1 MENRFWR
8 KVFLFCI
15 MIAVSFML
23 AACGD
28 DDDDDTPATPAS
40 SDQPAEGDNG
50 DNPPDGS
57 GPEASA
63 AMLDS
68 YDFTMTIQNREPYL
82 TLVQPIGENERTL
95 VVSNRGG
102 GSFTGTFDPAAG
114 EIVLN
119 GGSTFV
125 LTTTNYW
132 GNTTLE
138 SFPILVEEDLVFL
151 EDSPGAQD
159 NFPVEGSFSLRYV
172 VNTVV
177 VDFVSE
183 AETPGVNMRIND
195 EAPVFYSFD
204 ELYDLLDENV
214 MVWQQKASLAYNV
227 LEFLAEQAILAAR
240 TGDIIVGRAA
250 RLEENG
256 SITFTCGTFPL
267 DAAPD
272 PSRTLTWLD
281 ADESGGIG
289 SGDAFRW
296 DFVSCWT
303 DDVGTLIDDLMHGR
317 VDLQGYVQD
326 VQQRDDMDVLTR
338 FGFEPE
344 VQTTAGVTYTD
355 VVQTEIEEETQGTLS
370 INPKRTYVVNGG
382 YNIIFSEPAA
392 MEQ

>member
-8 KVFLFCI
+8 KVVLFGI
-15 MIAVSFML
+15 MIALSFML

-28 DDDDDTPATPAS
+28 DDDDDTPAAPAS

-50 DNPPDGS
+50 GSPSDGI

-63 AMLDS
+63 EMLDS
-68 YDFTMTIQNREPYL
+68 YDFVMTIQGGEPYL

-95 VVSNRGG
+95 VVTNRGG
-102 GSFTGTFDPAAG
+102 GSFTGVYDPAAG
-114 EIVLN
+114 EVVFN
-119 GGSTFV
+119 GGSTFI

-132 GNTTLE
+132 GDTTLE
-138 SFPILVEEDLVFL
+138 SFPILVEEDIVFL
-151 EDSPGAQD
+151 EDLPGAQD

-183 AETPGVNMRIND
+183 DEAPGVSMRRND
-195 EAPVFYSFD
+195 EDPVFYSFD
-204 ELYDLLDENV
+204 ELDDLLDENV
-214 MVWQQKASLAYNV
+214 MVWRQKVGLAYYV
-227 LEFLAEQAILAAR
+227 LEFLAEQSIFAAR
-240 TGDIIVGRAA
+240 TGDVIVGRAA
-250 RLEENG
+250 GLEENG
-256 SITFTCGTFPL
+256 SITFTCSTFPP
-267 DAAPD
+267 DAVPD

-281 ADESGGIG
+281 TDESGGIG

-303 DDVGTLIDDLMHGR
+303 DEAGTLIDDLMHGQ

-326 VQQRDDMDVLTR
+326 VEQRDGMDVLTR

-355 VVQTEIEEETQGTLS
+355 VVQTEIEEETPGTLS
-370 INPKRTYVVNGG
+370 IDPKRTYVVNGG
-382 YNIIFSEPAA
+382 YSILFSEPAVV
-392 MEQ
+392 EQ

>member
-8 KVFLFCI
+8 KVVLFGI

-23 AACGD
+23 SACGD
-28 DDDDDTPATPAS
+28 DDDDDAPAAPAS
-40 SDQPAEGDNG
+40 SDQPADGDNG
-50 DNPPDGS
+50 GNPSDGS

-63 AMLDS
+63 EMLDS
-68 YDFTMTIQNREPYL
+68 YDFAITIQGREPYL

-95 VVSNRGG
+95 MVTNRGG
-102 GSFTGTFDPAAG
+102 GSFTGTYDPGAG
-114 EIVLN
+114 ELVFN

-132 GNTTLE
+132 GDTTLE
-138 SFPILVEEDLVFL
+138 SFPILVEEDIVFL

-172 VNTVV
+172 VNTVA

-183 AETPGVNMRIND
+183 NETPGVSMRRND

-204 ELYDLLDENV
+204 ELDDLLDENV
-214 MVWQQKASLAYNV
+214 MVWQQKASLAFNV

-240 TGDIIVGRAA
+240 TGGVIVGRAA
-250 RLEENG
+250 GLEENG
-256 SITFTCGTFPL
+256 SITFACGTFPPG
-267 DAAPD
+267 AAPD
-272 PSRTLTWLD
+272 PSRRLTWLD
-281 ADESGGIG
+281 ADGSGGI
-289 SGDAFRW
+289 SPGDAFRW
-296 DFVSCWT
+296 DFVSCWS
-303 DDVGTLIDDLMHGR
+303 DDAGTLIDDLMHGQ

-326 VQQRDDMDVLTR
+326 VQQRDGMDVLTR

-355 VVQTEIEEETQGTLS
+355 VVQTEIEEETPGTLS
-370 INPKRTYVVNGG
+370 IDLKRTYVVNGG
-382 YNIIFSEPAA
+382 YNILFSEPTAV
-392 MEQ
+392 E